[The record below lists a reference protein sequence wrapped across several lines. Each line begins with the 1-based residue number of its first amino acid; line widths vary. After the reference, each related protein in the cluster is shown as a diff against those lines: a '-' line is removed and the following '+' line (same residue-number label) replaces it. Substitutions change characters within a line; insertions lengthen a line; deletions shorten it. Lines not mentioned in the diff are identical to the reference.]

1 MICKSGKKLYL
12 CARKKKNLLF
22 LGSDSVTFEFMSAGH
37 ALKLFKLSCAIGGP
51 ACIRMAV
58 LIRAL
63 QHTAK
68 R

>member
-12 CARKKKNLLF
+12 CARKNRTFCF
-22 LGSDSVTFEFMSAGH
+22 LGSGSVTFEFMSAGH
-37 ALKLFKLSCAIGGP
+37 ALKLFKLSCAIEDP